1 MRAATEMD
9 INTVAI
15 YSQEDRYAL
24 HRYKADESYLVGKG
38 KSPIDAYLD
47 IDDIIRIA
55 TDSQVDAIHP
65 GYGFLSEHPDFA
77 DACEAVG
84 IIFVGPSGHTMR
96 KLGS

>member
-47 IDDIIRIA
+47 IDDIIKIA
-55 TDSQVDAIHP
+55 DPLWDNLVKCSNKRD
-65 GYGFLSEHPDFA
+65 YSGFTKDFSA
-77 DACEAVG
+77 QMPRFLV
-84 IIFVGPSGHTMR
+84 IFN
-96 KLGS
+96 

>member
-65 GYGFLSEHPDFA
+65 GYGFLAENYR
-77 DACEAVG
+77 
-84 IIFVGPSGHTMR
+84 IFFYLIDR
-96 KLGS
+96 FYK